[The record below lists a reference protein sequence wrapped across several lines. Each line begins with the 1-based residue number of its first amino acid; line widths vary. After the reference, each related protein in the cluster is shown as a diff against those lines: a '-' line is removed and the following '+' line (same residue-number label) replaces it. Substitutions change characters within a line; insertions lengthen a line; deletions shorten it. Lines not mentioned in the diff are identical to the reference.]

1 MFSGTVSIF
10 FIVILTFCA
19 ELCLIMPYLVIVGKR
34 SVGILLSDVSLT
46 LLANYVCLV
55 TYTMVPISQNVANV
69 STYWKCDLIQ

>member
-1 MFSGTVSIF
+1 
-10 FIVILTFCA
+10 
-19 ELCLIMPYLVIVGKR
+19 MPYLVIVGKR

>member
-55 TYTMVPISQNVANV
+55 IILWCQLVRMSRMYRLIGNV
-69 STYWKCDLIQ
+69 I